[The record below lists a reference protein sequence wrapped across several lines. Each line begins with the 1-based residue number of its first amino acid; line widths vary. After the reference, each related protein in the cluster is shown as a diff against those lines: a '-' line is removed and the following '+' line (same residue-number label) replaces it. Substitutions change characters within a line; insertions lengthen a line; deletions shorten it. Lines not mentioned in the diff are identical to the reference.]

1 MNRAAAFFI
10 EVILMLAL
18 NACTYFGALG
28 QDVNPARNFP
38 GIFAGI
44 EWNTISGSWGV
55 EYERQFYTTGQIAI
69 GARAAYI
76 AKYDY
81 GNMEILSSS
90 NCCETATHALLMS
103 TGSYYTGKKKDFSG
117 FFVHTGLGAGL
128 TWLKY
133 QSQSTRVEK
142 TTIKP
147 AFEFGPGW
155 QFKIGERVVLRCKGT
170 ASFGPFEGS
179 FTSTTVSL
187 GF

>member
-1 MNRAAAFFI
+1 MNRSCFP
-10 EVILMLAL
+10 VKVLLILVMS
-18 NACTYFGALG
+18 ACTFLDGLG
-28 QDVNPARNFP
+28 QNVKPARNFP

-44 EWNTISGSWGV
+44 EWNTLSGSWGA

-69 GARAAYI
+69 GAKVAYI

-90 NCCETATHALLMS
+90 NCCQTATHTLLMG
-103 TGSYYTGKKKDFSG
+103 TGSYYTGRRKDFSG
-117 FFVHTGLGAGL
+117 FFMHTGLGAGL
-128 TWLKY
+128 TWFKY
-133 QSQSTRVEK
+133 QGQSIPEER

-147 AFEFGPGW
+147 AFELGPGW
-155 QFKIGERVVLRCKGT
+155 QFKIGQKIVLRCKGT
-170 ASFGPFEGS
+170 ASFGPFEGA